1 MPDVH
6 IERHG
11 DRWSVRLDGDDAP
24 VFESYTREEAEAE
37 GRQRAEGGEVH
48 VSDREI
54 RVADGAQ
61 GGAVAA
67 GAEVEHPDADRDV
80 DVRMPE
86 EQRPG
91 GESARPGEEFREP
104 QAGL

>member
-24 VFESYTREEAEAE
+24 VFESYTQEEAEAE
-37 GRQRAEGGEVH
+37 GRRRAEGGEVR
-48 VSDREI
+48 VSGEEI
-54 RVADGAQ
+54 RVAEGAG

-67 GAEVEHPDADRDV
+67 EGERPDADRDV

-91 GESARPGEEFREP
+91 GESARPGEELREP